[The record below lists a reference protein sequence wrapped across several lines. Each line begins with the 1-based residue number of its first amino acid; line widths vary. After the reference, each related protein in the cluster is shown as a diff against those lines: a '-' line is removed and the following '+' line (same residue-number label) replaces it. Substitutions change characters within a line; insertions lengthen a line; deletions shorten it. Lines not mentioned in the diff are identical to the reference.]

1 MKRAIQKPLARVFSF
16 RDTPDSPR
24 PAKTLPKGL
33 PGMTEPF
40 WLGPA
45 ALFAGN
51 ALAELSR
58 SSLEWSFVFAAGAV
72 ACLINWLLDNRQ
84 VPPA

>member
-1 MKRAIQKPLARVFSF
+1 MKCATQKPLATVFASNATS
-16 RDTPDSPR
+16 DTGR
-24 PAKTLPKGL
+24 PTKTLPKGL

-58 SSLEWSFVFAAGAV
+58 SSLEWSFVFAAGAI
-72 ACLINWLLDNRQ
+72 ACLINWLLDNPRG
-84 VPPA
+84 PPA